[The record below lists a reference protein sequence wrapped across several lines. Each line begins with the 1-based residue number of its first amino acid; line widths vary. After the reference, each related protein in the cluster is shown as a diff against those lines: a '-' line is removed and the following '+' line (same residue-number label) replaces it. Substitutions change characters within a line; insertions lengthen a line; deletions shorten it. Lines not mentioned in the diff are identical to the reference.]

1 MNNIRF
7 LSRVLASST
16 HEMQNIMAI
25 INESA
30 GLGGDVLRLNGP
42 PRLKHGDKLF
52 EALDTV
58 AVQVERGRQ
67 LMDALN
73 VCAHAASAEYELLDL
88 NHFCA
93 YTAQLAER
101 MARLGEC
108 RLVFTPNAQKLF
120 VRADG
125 YVFMQGLHRAVELVL
140 DCCLPGREISL
151 SLLPAPERQEVALL
165 VRAGA
170 VKPGQSLKADKRLD
184 ELASSLGA
192 RISYDAEALSL
203 NFGLAQKGQGAA

>member
-42 PRLKHGDKLF
+42 PRMKHGDKLF

-58 AVQVERGRQ
+58 AAQVERGRQ

-73 VCAHAASAEYELLDL
+73 LCAHAASAEYELLEL

-93 YTAQLAER
+93 YTVQLAER
-101 MARLGEC
+101 MTRLGEC
-108 RLVFTPNAQKLF
+108 RLVFVPDAQRLL
-120 VRADG
+120 VCADG
-125 YVFMQGLHRAVELVL
+125 YIFMQGLHRAIELVL
-140 DCCLPGREISL
+140 DCCLPGEEISV
-151 SLLPAPERQEVALL
+151 SLLPVPERQEVALL
-165 VRAGA
+165 VRARIR
-170 VKPGQSLKADKRLD
+170 KPGQTVKADEKLD
-184 ELASSLGA
+184 ELTARLGA
-192 RISYDAEALSL
+192 RLSYAEESLSL
-203 NFGLAQKGQGAA
+203 SFGLTRNGQGAA